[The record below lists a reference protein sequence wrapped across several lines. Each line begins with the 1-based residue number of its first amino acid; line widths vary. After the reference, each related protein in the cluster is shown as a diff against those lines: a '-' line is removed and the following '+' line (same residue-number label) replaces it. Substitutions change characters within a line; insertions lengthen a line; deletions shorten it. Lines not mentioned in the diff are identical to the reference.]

1 MKAVKDQAKYENIGT
16 ALSFLDKFLEGENYV
31 AGKNMTL
38 ADLSI
43 VSTVSTLEVNN
54 RYLIEIFFLFAM
66 FEQDLSRFLILLQVR
81 YYVKYR
87 NIFISI

>member
-1 MKAVKDQAKYENIGT
+1 MKAVKDQVKYENIGT

-66 FEQDLSRFLILLQVR
+66 FEQDLSKF
-81 YYVKYR
+81 
-87 NIFISI
+87 F

>member
-1 MKAVKDQAKYENIGT
+1 MKAVKDQAKYENIST

-66 FEQDLSRFLILLQVR
+66 FEQVLSKFLILLS
-81 YYVKYR
+81 K
-87 NIFISI
+87 ILC